1 MPALNDA
8 TNKVRRDRRE
18 RARAIASQRAGA
30 RGRLDRA
37 RATMRARRRIAMT
50 FPRDERFRNSTRA
63 RERET
68 ELGRDAK
75 GGRRAET
82 AVERTRVGRRGG
94 SVV

>member
-63 RERET
+63 HDAVTDARARRENR
-68 ELGRDAK
+68 R
-75 GGRRAET
+75 RRAGARRAGT
-82 AVERTRVGRRGG
+82 RNGTRT
-94 SVV
+94 